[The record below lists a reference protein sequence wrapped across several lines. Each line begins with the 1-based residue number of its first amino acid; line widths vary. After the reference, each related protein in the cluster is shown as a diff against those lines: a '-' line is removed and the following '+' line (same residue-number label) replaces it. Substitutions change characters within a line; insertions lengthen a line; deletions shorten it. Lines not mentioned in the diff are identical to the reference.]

1 LLRLSLQV
9 LITRTSSLV
18 AFHSIRQPL
27 SSFNSVEQ
35 FATLIS
41 YFCYTNMQNIII
53 TGGTGLV
60 GNALTAQLL
69 QLGYGVHIFTR
80 SVLNKKNTDR
90 LKYFAWD
97 TQKQSFDVE
106 ALNNAIAIV
115 NLAGEGVADK
125 RWSVKRKEAILQSRI
140 QSGALVC
147 KMLLQHKHNITTLI
161 QASATGWYG
170 PNATTNSDFQETSPA
185 HNDYLGQTCQ
195 AWEQSIATVL
205 SSNIR
210 VVTLRIGIVL
220 SSKGGMVKELA
231 KPMQLG
237 VIPVFGNGQQI
248 VPWIHITDLT
258 TIITTAITNAN
269 YSGIYNAV
277 ASNNTTQKSLAIQIA
292 KALGKKTIIRFPIS
306 AFLLKIILGEMSIE
320 VLKSAVIENDKIK
333 KAGYTFQYPALESI
347 KEVYFL

>member
-1 LLRLSLQV
+1 
-9 LITRTSSLV
+9 
-18 AFHSIRQPL
+18 
-27 SSFNSVEQ
+27 
-35 FATLIS
+35 
-41 YFCYTNMQNIII
+41 MQNIII

-80 SVLNKKNTDR
+80 SVHNKKNTDR
-90 LKYFAWD
+90 LKYFEWN
-97 TQKQSFDVE
+97 TQTQTFDVN
-106 ALNNAIAIV
+106 ALYNAIAIV

-125 RWSVKRKEAILQSRI
+125 RWSVQRKEAILQSRT
-140 QSGALVC
+140 QSGALVS
-147 KMLLQHKHNITTLI
+147 KMLLQHKHTITTLV
-161 QASATGWYG
+161 QASATGWYA
-170 PNATTNSDFQETSPA
+170 PNAIANNNYQETLPA

-195 AWEQSIATVL
+195 AWEQSIASVL

-220 SSKGGMVKELA
+220 SRKGGMVKELA

-258 TIITTAITNAN
+258 AIITTAITNTS
-269 YSGIYNAV
+269 YTGVYNAV

-292 KALGKKTIIRFPIS
+292 KALGKSAFIRFPIPS
-306 AFLLKIILGEMSIE
+306 FLLKIMLGEMSIE
-320 VLKSAVIENDKIK
+320 VLKSAIIENDKIK
-333 KAGYTFQYPALESI
+333 KAGFTFQYPALESI
-347 KEVYFL
+347 VEV